1 MIPLIALTI
10 FVHVLDDVR
19 PIALPSPLLTISD
32 LVPSKDEIFPES
44 VEISPYRVWEAGT
57 FDMMKIPYQ
66 RRYKE

>member
-1 MIPLIALTI
+1 
-10 FVHVLDDVR
+10 
-19 PIALPSPLLTISD
+19 

-44 VEISPYRVWEAGT
+44 VEISPYRVWEAGA